1 MTCVS
6 GPLISAR
13 NPQTQLFSGSSL
25 MQVDQ
30 CLSSKNLLMSTTYQG
45 KVKALKYK
53 RPFTVQASADG
64 GRPSSASIF
73 VGGFVLGGIVV
84 GALGCIYA
92 PQISKA
98 LAGAD
103 RKDLMRKLPKFIYDE
118 EKALELTFI
127 IYYDFFF
134 GHPLSKSYPWLEFV
148 SVPQFLVI
156 CFILCCIVSF
166 FFLNPATLHQPKMMM
181 MMMMMIKQE
190 TRKILTEKIAQL
202 NSAIDDVSSQLRA
215 DDTPN
220 GTAVSPDELEA
231 SI

>member
-1 MTCVS
+1 MDALIFGPRIWPRAHSSPYNVPMFPKFHLSIFCVTVVYTKMTCVS
-6 GPLISAR
+6 SPLISAR

-118 EKALELTFI
+118 EKALER
-127 IYYDFFF
+127 
-134 GHPLSKSYPWLEFV
+134 
-148 SVPQFLVI
+148 
-156 CFILCCIVSF
+156 
-166 FFLNPATLHQPKMMM
+166 
-181 MMMMMIKQE
+181 

>member
-1 MTCVS
+1 MASKSYNKIIDIYDDLILQS
-6 GPLISAR
+6 GTILHVGYETSKNGESAQNFDFEGTFLDDSNSAR
-13 NPQTQLFSGSSL
+13 N
-25 MQVDQ
+25 V
-30 CLSSKNLLMSTTYQG
+30 
-45 KVKALKYK
+45 
-53 RPFTVQASADG
+53 TVLILENTFISVDG

-103 RKDLMRKLPKFIYDE
+103 RKDLMKKLSKFIGDE
-118 EKALELTFI
+118 EKALER
-127 IYYDFFF
+127 
-134 GHPLSKSYPWLEFV
+134 
-148 SVPQFLVI
+148 
-156 CFILCCIVSF
+156 
-166 FFLNPATLHQPKMMM
+166 
-181 MMMMMIKQE
+181 

>member
-1 MTCVS
+1 MACVS
-6 GPLISAR
+6 SPLISAR

-118 EKALELTFI
+118 EKALER
-127 IYYDFFF
+127 
-134 GHPLSKSYPWLEFV
+134 
-148 SVPQFLVI
+148 
-156 CFILCCIVSF
+156 
-166 FFLNPATLHQPKMMM
+166 
-181 MMMMMIKQE
+181 